1 MMVKLTRR
9 SLLRTSVGLAAASAI
24 ARPHI
29 ANAQATTASMW
40 VVQGF
45 VPEEDAAYKAMV
57 ADYERAS
64 GNTIDYT
71 IIPFAPMRQKMV
83 SAVAAGVV
91 PDMMEIADF
100 SFLYLNAW
108 KATLID
114 VSDVFET
121 QKANYSQ
128 NAHDS
133 SFAYNDIVKKRA
145 YYQIP
150 WKAAAVPFHIWKS
163 LVEKSGQKIADI
175 PKTWDAFQDF
185 FRPVQDGLR
194 KAGMRN
200 VYAYGYQLT
209 ANGVDPINTF
219 NAWMIAYGGENFVTP
234 QGQLRTTDPKVR
246 AAAIEAATKLAK
258 AFTDGYVPPGALN
271 WNDSDDNNA
280 FHSKLIVMD
289 FDGTISTEVALY
301 HDKDQYDD
309 ILTMGLPLSN
319 DGKKLPAQVFT
330 GGVVIPKG
338 AKNVALA
345 KEFMRHAIEPKV
357 LNTYLKAGLGRFVLP
372 MPAIARNDPFW
383 LKQDPHRAAYTSETL
398 FGPTIPLYEARN
410 PGMAQVGAEHVM
422 MRAVIDVMN
431 NGMAPEAAI
440 DQAFRQ
446 VETILAK
453 YPIEQA

>member
-1 MMVKLTRR
+1 MTKLTRR
-9 SLLRTSVGLAAASAI
+9 SLLRASVGLAAVGAI

-29 ANAQATTASMW
+29 ANAAATTASMW

-45 VPEEDAAYKAMV
+45 VPEEDAAYKALV
-57 ADYERAS
+57 ADYEKAS

-83 SAVAAGVV
+83 SAVTAGVV
-91 PDMMEIADF
+91 PDLMEIADF

-108 KATLID
+108 KGNLVD

-121 QKANYSQ
+121 QKKNYSK
-128 NAHDS
+128 NAFDS
-133 SFAYNDIVKKRA
+133 SLAYNNVAKKRS
-145 YYQIP
+145 YYQVP
-150 WKAAAVPFHIWKS
+150 WKTAAVPFHIWKS
-163 LVEKSGQKIADI
+163 LVEKSGQKVADI
-175 PKTWDAFQDF
+175 PKTWDAFVEF

-200 VYAYGYQLT
+200 AYAYGFQLT

-219 NAWMIAYGGENFVTP
+219 NAWMIAYGGENFVSP
-234 QGQLRTTDPKVR
+234 QGQLRTSDVKVR

-258 AFTDGYVPPGALN
+258 SFTDGYVPRVVLN

-280 FHSKLIVMD
+280 FHAKLVVMD

-301 HDKDQYDD
+301 HDKEQYDD
-309 ILTMGLPLSN
+309 ILTLGLPLSN
-319 DGKKLPAQVFT
+319 DGKKLPAQVFS
-330 GGVVIPKG
+330 GGMVIAKG
-338 AKNVALA
+338 AKNVPVA
-345 KEFMRHAIEPKV
+345 KEFMAHAVEPKV
-357 LNTYLKAGLGRFVLP
+357 LNTYLKAGLGRFVIP
-372 MPAIARNDPFW
+372 MPAIAKKDPFW
-383 LKQDPHRAAYTSETL
+383 LKEDPHRAAYTSETL

-422 MRAVIDVMN
+422 MSAVINVMN

-440 DQAFRQ
+440 DQAFKR
-446 VETILAK
+446 VETILAN
-453 YPIEQA
+453 YPVVAT